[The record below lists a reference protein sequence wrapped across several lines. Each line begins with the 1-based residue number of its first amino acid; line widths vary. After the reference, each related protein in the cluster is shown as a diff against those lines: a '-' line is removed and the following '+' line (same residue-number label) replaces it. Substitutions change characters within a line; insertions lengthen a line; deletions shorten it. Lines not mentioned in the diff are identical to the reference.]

1 MKKNEIQNTFLASS
15 RWVFGSNPTPPRV
28 FPYLSVYE
36 LYISEVSEISKG
48 VVTGSASCFMR
59 P

>member
-1 MKKNEIQNTFLASS
+1 MKFKIPFWHLVDGCLA
-15 RWVFGSNPTPPRV
+15 VTLPPPRV